1 MKKVWKNI
9 LYHIFV
15 MAVIAGVLI
24 TASILAYRSTYPKEL
39 TRSEDGY
46 YEIYTA
52 CDYERFWQMVSHDQT
67 FVKGRLMNDIY
78 LNDLSGYEEWENT
91 PPVRQSKDILLFTGA
106 FDGNGHTIFG
116 LYSQNGYGLV
126 KKNAGTIHDLI
137 IKDSL
142 IMGSDK
148 AGGICQINVKVIS
161 NCEFGGKI
169 KSNLEKPCTW
179 ARMAGICVNNSG
191 TINRCGYRG
200 SMEVSC
206 DWSGKGIMAGICTDN
221 EEEIVNCYNLTPDN
235 SDKGEEIFYAIS
247 DAGEEGCFIGENLKE
262 NTCYDAHDM
271 PLSKTQAAYL
281 QAFLD
286 RDLFAVYQGEKG
298 RQIFLQKPV
307 GVKESLEMKSLEIR
321 SLKLEELLDSLDLT
335 REKEASQLPADEMTE
350 TIDRWSRCSLAHV
363 DDEKGL
369 IRAFSN
375 EKVSDLI
382 WEVFTYKGKDWNEVE
397 LKAVESPENVLFAV
411 DLSDGSERI
420 RLAAYLPDKEVEEPD
435 EIWAYC
441 SDILGEQDTESW
453 EHATWKVTTSSRIE
467 NAEDIFILY
476 QMSDKRNG
484 FFHMEGGILYQI
496 ESEAAAGEDTFLR
509 LRNRIRLLEE
519 ADEEM
524 GDVPGNDQLWE
535 HLFWEVCRDKFFT
548 DALAWKDENVKR
560 AVYNEIREYE
570 AENPSTEEMIDLE
583 YLQINNA
590 DQVSTFQ
597 DLSMFP
603 NLTTLSLKGGEDA
616 IKFDLT
622 QKMVPALRAL
632 YIMWGNLTDISF
644 LREFPDLEDISFYGN
659 EIEDISPLAYCKEL
673 KVLSLGYNHVEDITP
688 LAGLSKLEE
697 AGLQGNEIK
706 DIEALRFLP
715 DLKGVNLHGNEISDL
730 SPLAGKTQLEALGAS
745 FNQISDISPLKG
757 MDQMYNLALDMNQI
771 TDISALENMTQM
783 EYLGLAGN
791 QIEDYEPLKG
801 MEKLFYLSVIGNP
814 GQDIGGLIFVPV
826 LNLGRN
832 GMITDEEQKIA
843 QDYLDTCYPGQ
854 GIEAEDIAW
863 GDLDGDGRDD
873 IVVTGLTGQTEDDYY
888 SGTRMIYPFLRQSDG
903 SLIPLDEIETRS
915 PNEGGVYGDPYQG
928 MIITDKKL
936 VIKIYGGSN
945 WRWGYT
951 KIYEYENGHME
962 EKWELDLDHFVM
974 TEGYDWTV
982 YDEEKNLRRFYVIAG
997 DVEREKDILLID
1009 VSENI
1014 DEEGHS
1020 LAWKELNEKVE
1031 EIGESMGKT
1040 LPDVDYDDLVP
1051 EIGSGYYEYQVYET
1065 LLPIERKPEQVLKWA
1080 AEKYLSESV
1089 ALPVFI
1095 YSSDEIRNSYIRLT
1109 GLEVPKEFCLG
1120 FEQGEPKLLVYI
1132 GCEQNEEG
1140 AWIHKLRME
1149 GVSEKYWTGE
1159 KVIWFNENTGTFTT
1173 A

>member
-1 MKKVWKNI
+1 MKKVLKRI

-15 MAVIAGVLI
+15 MAVITGVLV
-24 TASILAYRSTYPKEL
+24 TASVLAYRSTYPKEL

-52 CDYERFWQMVSHDQT
+52 CDYERFWQMVSHNQT

-91 PPVRQSKDILLFTGA
+91 PPVRQNKDILLFTGD

-126 KKNAGTIHDLI
+126 RKNAGTIHDLI

-142 IMGSDK
+142 IVGSDK
-148 AGGICQINVKVIS
+148 TGGICQINVKVIS

-169 KSNLEKPCTW
+169 KSNLEKPYTW

-191 TINRCGYRG
+191 TIDRCGYRG

-235 SDKGEEIFYAIS
+235 TDKGEKICYAIA

-262 NTCYDAHDM
+262 NACYDAQDM
-271 PLSKTQAAYL
+271 PLSKTQATYL

-298 RQIFLQKPV
+298 RQIFLREPV
-307 GVKESLEMKSLEIR
+307 GEM
-321 SLKLEELLDSLDLT
+321 EELLNSLELT
-335 REKEASQLPADEMTE
+335 QGREASQLPVDEITE
-350 TIDRWSRCSLAHV
+350 IIDGWSRYNLHHV
-363 DDEKGL
+363 EDEEGL
-369 IRAFSN
+369 SRAFSN

-397 LKAVESPENVLFAV
+397 LKAVESPENALFAV
-411 DLSDGSERI
+411 DLSDKEERI
-420 RLAAYLPDKEVEEPD
+420 RLAAYLPDKEIEEHN

-441 SDILGEQDTESW
+441 SELLGEQDADSW
-453 EHATWKVTTSSRIE
+453 EHATWKVTSSSSME
-467 NAEDIFILY
+467 EAEEIFILY
-476 QMSDKRNG
+476 QMADGKKG
-484 FFHMEGGILYQI
+484 FFHMEDGIFYQI
-496 ESEAAAGEDTFLR
+496 ENEAAADGDLFLR
-509 LRNRIRLLEE
+509 LRNRLRLPEE
-519 ADEEM
+519 EIDEEIS
-524 GDVPGNDQLWE
+524 DVPENDQLWE

-548 DALAWKDENVKR
+548 DALVWKDENVKQ

-570 AENPSTEEMIDLE
+570 VENPSTEEMTDLA

-603 NLTTLSLKGGEDA
+603 NLTTLSLKGREDT

-622 QKMVPALRAL
+622 QKMVPALKAL
-632 YIMWGNLTDISF
+632 YIMQGNLTDISF
-644 LREFPDLEDISFYGN
+644 LKEFPDLEDISFYAN
-659 EIEDISPLAYCKEL
+659 EIKDISPLAYCKEL

-688 LAGLSKLEE
+688 LAGLFKLEE
-697 AGLQGNEIK
+697 VGLQGNKIK

-715 DLKGVNLHGNEISDL
+715 DLKGVNLYGNEISDL
-730 SPLAGKTQLEALGAS
+730 SPLAGKTQLEALGAG
-745 FNQISDISPLKG
+745 FNKISDISPLKG

-771 TDISALENMTQM
+771 TDISALEEMTQM

-791 QIEDYEPLKG
+791 QIEDYEPLQG
-801 MEKLFYLSVIGNP
+801 MKKLFYLTVWGNP
-814 GQDIGGLIFVPV
+814 GQDIGNLIFVPV
-826 LNLGRN
+826 LNMGRN
-832 GMITDEEQKIA
+832 GMLTDEEQKIA

-873 IVVTGLTGQTEDDYY
+873 IVITGLTGRTEDDYY
-888 SGTRMIYPFLRQSDG
+888 SGTRMVYPFLKQSDG
-903 SLIPLDEIETRS
+903 RLIPLDEIETRS

-928 MIITDKKL
+928 MTITDQKL

-962 EKWELDLDHFVM
+962 EKWELDLGHFVM

-1020 LAWKELNEKVE
+1020 LAWKELNEKVA
-1031 EIGESMGKT
+1031 EIGKSIGKT
-1040 LPDVDYDDLVP
+1040 LPNVDYDDLVP

-1065 LLPIERKPEQVLKWA
+1065 LLPTERKPEQILKQA
-1080 AEKYLSESV
+1080 VEKYLSESV
-1089 ALPVFI
+1089 DLPVFI

-1109 GLEVPKEFCLG
+1109 GLEVPREFYLG
-1120 FEQGEPKLLVYI
+1120 FVQGEPKLLVYI

-1140 AWIHKLRME
+1140 TWIHKLRME
-1149 GVSEKYWTGE
+1149 GVGEKYWTGE
-1159 KVIWFNENTGTFTT
+1159 KAICFNESTGTFIIS
-1173 A
+1173 